1 MIKSVLIA
9 NRGEIACRI
18 LRTAQH
24 LGIKSVVVYS
34 EADAG
39 SLSVQRADEAYA
51 IGPAPASQSYLN
63 IPKILEVA
71 KKAKVEAIHPGYGF
85 LAENETFA
93 VECRKA
99 GFIFIGPS
107 LKNLR
112 QMGSKREA
120 KVIARQLGIPVI
132 PGYEGDQSQLE
143 KESKRIGYPL
153 MIKAALGGGGKGM
166 RRVDAQDGF
175 QEALNACR
183 REAFSSFGN
192 DEILLEKCILSPRH
206 IEVQLF
212 GDTHGNVVHL
222 FERDC
227 SLQRR
232 HQKVI
237 EETPSAIPSSL
248 KEKLFQATLQL
259 GKAIHY
265 EGAGTVEFLGDKD
278 QNFYFMEMNTRL
290 QVEHPSTE
298 CLTGLD
304 LVEWQFR
311 VASEEKLPLSQ
322 EEIMSHGHAVELR
335 LYAEDPHQ
343 NFKPMSGDIWLKE
356 SPADVRMDTG
366 LHPID
371 VITPYYDPLI
381 AKLII
386 KGDNRS
392 DAFHKAKVALEE
404 WKILGLKT
412 NASFLKRLVDDPAV
426 LENKIDVDY
435 IDRHLETLAPSLEV
449 PEEVYG
455 AASLI
460 TLLSEPQEPL
470 NPWEDPHQWHI
481 EGYHPRLFEWNCE
494 GQIKALSFI
503 YDSKKWESLHAR
515 TMDNLLFFKG
525 NKILFWRQ
533 EKTISLLYQGETYT
547 LSPHE
552 LSFMRSHKGVNE
564 SHLKAPMTGKVA
576 LVMVKEG
583 DTVHKD
589 QPILIL
595 EAMKM
600 EHMMTS
606 PIKGKVKKAFYC
618 VGDVIKEGVEVMDIE
633 EEKESPDDPTQTR

>member
-1 MIKSVLIA
+1 MLRSVLIA

-18 LRTAQH
+18 IRTAQH

-34 EADAG
+34 EADAA

-51 IGPAPASQSYLN
+51 IGPSSASQSYLN
-63 IPKILEVA
+63 IPKVLEVA
-71 KKAKVEAIHPGYGF
+71 KKAKVEAVHPGYGF

-93 VECRKA
+93 DECRKA

-107 LKNLR
+107 LKNLK
-112 QMGSKREA
+112 QMGSKSEA
-120 KVIARQLGIPVI
+120 KAIARHLGIPVI

-183 REAFSSFGN
+183 REALSSFGN

-212 GDTHGNVVHL
+212 GDTHGNMVHL

-237 EETPSAIPSSL
+237 EETPSALASSL
-248 KEKLFQATLQL
+248 KEKLFQAALQL

-265 EGAGTVEFLGDKD
+265 EGAGTVEFLVDKD

-290 QVEHPSTE
+290 QVEHPITE
-298 CLTGLD
+298 SITGLD
-304 LVEWQFR
+304 LVEWQFL
-311 VASEEKLPLSQ
+311 VASGEKLPLSQ
-322 EEIMSHGHAVELR
+322 EQITSHGHAVELR

-343 NFKPMSGDIWLKE
+343 NFKPMSGNIWLKE
-356 SPADVRMDTG
+356 YPQEARIDTG

-381 AKLII
+381 AKLIV

-392 DAFHKAKVALEE
+392 DAFHKVKLALEE

-412 NASFLKRLVDDPAV
+412 NASFLKKLVDDPAV
-426 LENKIDVDY
+426 LENRIDVDY
-435 IDRHLETLAPSLEV
+435 IDHHLETLAPSLEI
-449 PEEVYG
+449 PEEVYV

-460 TLLSEPQEPL
+460 ALLSEPQEPL
-470 NPWEDPHQWHI
+470 SPWEDRHQWHI
-481 EGYHPRLFEWNCE
+481 EGYHPRPFEWNC
-494 GQIKALSFI
+494 GGKIRTLSLT
-503 YDSKKWESLHAR
+503 YGSKEWESLHAHL
-515 TMDNLLFFKG
+515 MDGTLFFRQE
-525 NKILFWRQ
+525 KIPFWKQ
-533 EKTISLLYQGETYT
+533 EKTISLIHHGETYT
-547 LSPHE
+547 LLPHE
-552 LSFMRSHKGVNE
+552 PTFIRSPKGINE
-564 SHLKAPMTGKVA
+564 SHLKAPMTGKVV

-583 DTVHKD
+583 DAVHKD

-606 PIKGKVKKAFYC
+606 PIKGKVKKTFYR
-618 VGDVIKEGVEVMDIE
+618 VGDVVKEGVEVMDIE
-633 EEKESPDDPTQTR
+633 EEKESSHDPAQPR